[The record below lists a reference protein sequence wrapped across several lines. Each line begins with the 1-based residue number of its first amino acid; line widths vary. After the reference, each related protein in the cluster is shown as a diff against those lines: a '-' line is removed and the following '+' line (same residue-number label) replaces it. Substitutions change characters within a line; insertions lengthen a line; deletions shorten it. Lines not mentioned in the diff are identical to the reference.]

1 MTSRQA
7 STQALAVL
15 AVVAAGFL
23 WSCGGSHESPT
34 APVAV
39 QTVQDAGDESGG
51 VTSSGLRKITI
62 CHKGQTQKVALAAL
76 FAHLRHHDR
85 LGACA
90 AAAACPCFD
99 AAGIAEMAAA
109 YPSIVGACSKTDP
122 YLLTLEFASPGGET
136 GGSVGTFEA
145 RVGAGACTA
154 ISQDPETWEEM
165 TTTLPV
171 TQAQFKA
178 CKQAI
183 IGSSYYSADCPR

>member
-39 QTVQDAGDESGG
+39 QSVQDAGDEGG
-51 VTSSGLRKITI
+51 SVTSSGLRKVTI
-62 CHKGQTQKVALAAL
+62 CHKGQTQKVALVAL

-99 AAGIAEMAAA
+99 AAGIAEMAAS
-109 YPSIVGACSKTDP
+109 YPSIASTCSKTDP
-122 YLLTLEFASPGGET
+122 YLLTLEFTSGGT
-136 GGSVGTFEA
+136 GGTVGTFEA
-145 RVGAGACTA
+145 RVGAGECTA
-154 ISQDPETWEEM
+154 ITVDPETWETI

-171 TQAQFKA
+171 TQAQFRA
-178 CKQAI
+178 CRQAI
-183 IGSSYYSADCPR
+183 TGSSYYPAGCPR